1 MGWLYM
7 PRASLGLHTSA
18 KAYLDAQFTYERE
31 QEGGGTKGLR
41 VLASSCPQNRVYYAA
56 TQVMTNG
63 IGGEVFAII
72 CLVRWNP
79 ADKEGLI
86 FGYKNMEESMGPLED
101 GCPEAI
107 LDLLTATMSEYALG
121 WRTRCR
127 ARLALHRRP
136 LNHGDR
142 IKLDQALTFTDG
154 HIADE
159 FIVEK
164 RGRRLAFRDP
174 VTHGLYRIS
183 RFKDRLW
190 SIVPV
195 TNVHKTLFA

>member
-7 PRASLGLHTSA
+7 PRTSLGLHTTA
-18 KAYLDAQFTYERE
+18 KAYLDAQYTYERP
-31 QEGGGTKGLR
+31 QEGGGTKGLQ

-56 TQVMTNG
+56 VQVMTNG

-86 FGYKNMEESMGPLED
+86 FGYKDMEESMGPYED
-101 GCPEAI
+101 GCPATI
-107 LDLLTATMSEYALG
+107 LDLLTQTQNEYALG
-121 WRTRCR
+121 WRARCR
-127 ARLALHRRP
+127 ERLARHQRP
-136 LNHGDR
+136 LADGDR

-154 HIADE
+154 HVADE
-159 FIVEK
+159 FVVVK
-164 RGRRLAFRDP
+164 RGRTLAFRDP
-174 VTHGLYRIS
+174 VTLGLYRIS

-190 SIVPV
+190 SIVP
-195 TNVHKTLFA
+195 TTKIHKTLFA

>member
-7 PRASLGLHTSA
+7 SRGSLGPHTTA
-18 KAYLDAQFTYERE
+18 KAYLDAQFTYAHP
-31 QEGGGTKGLR
+31 QEGGGTKGLQ

-63 IGGEVFAII
+63 IGGEVFAIV

-79 ADKEGLI
+79 HDKEGLI
-86 FGYKNMEESMGPLED
+86 FGYKDMEEPMGPHED
-101 GCPEAI
+101 GCLAAI
-107 LDLLTATMSEYALG
+107 LDLLTATENQYALD
-121 WRTRCR
+121 WRARCR
-127 ARLALHRRP
+127 AQLARQQRP
-136 LNHGDR
+136 LHHGDR

-154 HIADE
+154 HVADE

-164 RGRRLAFRDP
+164 RGRRIAFRDP
-174 VTHGLYRIS
+174 ETQGLYRIS

-190 SIVPV
+190 SIVP
-195 TNVHKTLFA
+195 TTTVHKTLFA